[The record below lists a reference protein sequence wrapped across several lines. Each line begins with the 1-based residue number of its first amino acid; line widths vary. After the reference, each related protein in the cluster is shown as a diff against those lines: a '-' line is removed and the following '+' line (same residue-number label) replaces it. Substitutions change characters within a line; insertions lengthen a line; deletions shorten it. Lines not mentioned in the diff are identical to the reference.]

1 MPGTVNEPLSF
12 AEIFSLILVL
22 LGVAAAVRDA
32 AQAWR
37 QDRGAVLKTLPLM
50 AVYLVYGATG
60 IYVTV
65 RLLDGPQPSDRAAA
79 LTAFLVAWILFGI
92 VWLMRII
99 PRTGPLPAWIGERF
113 GFADFVLL
121 LTGSAGLGYFVFRGV
136 L

>member
-22 LGVAAAVRDA
+22 LGFSAAVRDA

-50 AVYLVYGATG
+50 AVYFVYGAAG
-60 IYVTV
+60 IYMTV

-79 LTAFLVAWILFGI
+79 LTAFLLAWIA
-92 VWLMRII
+92 V
-99 PRTGPLPAWIGERF
+99 
-113 GFADFVLL
+113 V
-121 LTGSAGLGYFVFRGV
+121 VFRKTYRRQNRLANRRESFAIV
-136 L
+136 QPLRRLFVSVWS